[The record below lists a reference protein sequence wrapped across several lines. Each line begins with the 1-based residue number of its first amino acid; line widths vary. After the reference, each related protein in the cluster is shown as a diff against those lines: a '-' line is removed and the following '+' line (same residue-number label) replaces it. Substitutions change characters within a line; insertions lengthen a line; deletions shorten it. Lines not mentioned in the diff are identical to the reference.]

1 MKKRITLILS
11 FVLLLALVVIP
22 AAAQSFPDPG
32 AGTTYTELAN
42 QSSASADWSIVY
54 YPVSGGSVPGTSSTL
69 PGYGS
74 VIIDPESSGLPQ
86 SFQGSAVVSSGSDSS
101 EPRAGM
107 LSSVVATEW
116 RGNTG
121 DGFQMGLYSGASE
134 GSSEICFPSLWRS
147 EGSIISSFAVQNTDA
162 QNDVNISIN
171 YRARDGSDAGTY
183 QVTIAPNHQK
193 TFDLATPGEG
203 VPNLGPTWQ
212 GSAKV
217 TADGGAG
224 IVGVAV
230 ASWGG
235 PNPDR
240 TRSATYNAADC
251 SGLSGSTTLV
261 APTQFRVRPGGGWT
275 GALWSAINIQ
285 NLSGNTANL
294 TLTYVNREGLTPDLV
309 LTNTIPPYSTIG
321 ANTRNGGNFPA
332 SVFDPLDVD
341 EGWDGAVKIEVDQPA
356 VATVITQWDR
366 GGLLEAGVY
375 AAANVSE
382 GATKI
387 YVPGVKRI
395 KPSGWTDFSAVIIQ
409 NLSGS
414 QTADVTIRYY
424 DQAGTLKLTLANQ
437 MIDPAGALGLNT
449 RNGGS
454 VDAALFEALGN
465 NFEGQAII
473 TSNNGVDL
481 AAVLNG
487 ISKSPDGGSATTN
500 GIPE

>member
-1 MKKRITLILS
+1 MKRRISLTIS
-11 FVLLLALVVIP
+11 FVVLLALVVIP

-32 AGTTYTELAN
+32 AGSTFTELAN
-42 QSSASADWSIVY
+42 QSSAEADWSIVY
-54 YPVSGGSVPGTSSTL
+54 YPISGGSVAGTSGML
-69 PGYGS
+69 NGYGLH
-74 VIIDPESSGLPQ
+74 IIDPDSSGLVQ
-86 SFQGSAVVSSGSDSS
+86 SFQGAAVVSSGSESA
-101 EPRAGM
+101 EPGAGK
-107 LSSVVATEW
+107 LSSVVFTEW

-134 GSSEICFPSLWRS
+134 GASEICFPSLWRY
-147 EGSIISSFAVQNTDA
+147 EDSIISSFAVQNTDA
-162 QNDVNISIN
+162 QNDVNVSIN
-171 YRARDGSDAGTY
+171 YVSRDGVDAGTY
-183 QVTIAPNHQK
+183 NATIAPNHQK
-193 TFDLATPGEG
+193 TFDLATPGAG
-203 VPNLGPTWQ
+203 VPNLGPSWE

-251 SGLSGSTTLV
+251 SGLSGSTVMV
-261 APTQFRVRPGGGWT
+261 APTHYRVNPGGGWL
-275 GALWSAINIQ
+275 LWSAVNVQ

-294 TLTYVNREGLTPDLV
+294 TLTYTDRDGGTPDLV
-309 LTNTIPPYSTIG
+309 LTNTIPPFSTLG

-332 SVFDPLDVD
+332 SAFDPLNVD
-341 EGWDGAVKIEVDQPA
+341 EQWAGAVKIEVDQPA

-366 GGLLEAGVY
+366 SGLYEAGVY
-375 AAANVSE
+375 AAANVE
-382 GATKI
+382 QGATKI
-387 YVPGVKRI
+387 FVPGVKRI
-395 KPSGWTDFSAVIIQ
+395 NDGGWKDFSAVIVQ

-414 QTADVTIRYY
+414 QTADVTVSFY
-424 DQAGTLKLTLANQ
+424 DKTGANLLTFSNQ
-437 MIDPAGALGLNT
+437 MIAPGTSLGLNT
-449 RNGGS
+449 NNGGDLNPS
-454 VDAALFEALGN
+454 DFDPLGN
-465 NFEGQAII
+465 DFEGQAII
-473 TSNNGVDL
+473 TSNNGAPL